1 MSDESFDLVI
11 VGGGPAGLTAGIY
24 AARSGLSAVIIDEGM
39 CGGLAATSPWIEN
52 YPGFEGISGM
62 DLMQKM
68 KEHAEKNLP
77 INEGVHIDS
86 IEMSDD
92 GFVLKAG
99 DTIIQGSAIILA
111 TGAKYRHLGVPG
123 EEELAGMGVSYCA
136 TCDGFFFRGK
146 KVIVVGGGNN
156 AAVEAIHLKSVGAEV
171 SLIHRRD
178 SLRAE
183 GALQEHMEKEG
194 IDQMLSTEL
203 LAIEGTDKV
212 ERVRLKD
219 NITDETRT
227 MAIEGVFISV
237 GEIPNTELAK
247 LLDVELAAEGN
258 IQTDRTQR
266 TNVRNAYAAGD
277 VTGGLR
283 QIITACAEGATA
295 AMSAFED
302 IKTPYWASR

>member
-1 MSDESFDLVI
+1 MSLIRTGGPALSDESFDLVI

-111 TGAKYRHLGVPG
+111 TGAKYR
-123 EEELAGMGVSYCA
+123 
-136 TCDGFFFRGK
+136 
-146 KVIVVGGGNN
+146 
-156 AAVEAIHLKSVGAEV
+156 
-171 SLIHRRD
+171 
-178 SLRAE
+178 
-183 GALQEHMEKEG
+183 
-194 IDQMLSTEL
+194 
-203 LAIEGTDKV
+203 
-212 ERVRLKD
+212 
-219 NITDETRT
+219 
-227 MAIEGVFISV
+227 
-237 GEIPNTELAK
+237 
-247 LLDVELAAEGN
+247 
-258 IQTDRTQR
+258 
-266 TNVRNAYAAGD
+266 
-277 VTGGLR
+277 
-283 QIITACAEGATA
+283 
-295 AMSAFED
+295 
-302 IKTPYWASR
+302 